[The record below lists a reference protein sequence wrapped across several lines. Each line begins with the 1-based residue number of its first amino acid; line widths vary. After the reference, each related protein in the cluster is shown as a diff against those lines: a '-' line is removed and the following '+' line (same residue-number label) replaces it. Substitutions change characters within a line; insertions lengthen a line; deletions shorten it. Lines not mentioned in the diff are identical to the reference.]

1 MLVTTKL
8 PLFTG
13 FYSGVFELD
22 SMEARALEMYND
34 FDNNEEEALKYN
46 DKRIS
51 YNYEAFYNAFSVE
64 AVAAVNVKLNEI
76 LNAAAYDSE
85 AVATFVELWQPKQ
98 YNFSTDEILVSWNI
112 SESFLDLCF
121 DYVNANLEAF
131 EVYVKNNF
139 TSYDGFMSFYTNDL
153 ATWLLSLQP
162 DSIEK
167 DNYILFALID
177 FILKNEKLDSVWL
190 YYEISD
196 TGLDLYDYMQVS
208 EKVTEEDSEEV
219 E

>member
-1 MLVTTKL
+1 MLVNTKL

-13 FYSGVFELD
+13 FFSGVFELYFL
-22 SMEARALEMYND
+22 ELNAIEMYND
-34 FDNNEEEALKYN
+34 YNDESLKY
-46 DKRIS
+46 DDPRVS
-51 YNYEAFYNAFSVE
+51 FNYEAFYNAFSVE

-85 AVATFVELWQPKQ
+85 AVATFEKLWQPKE
-98 YNFSTDEILVSWNI
+98 YNFATDEIHTNWNV
-112 SESFLDLCF
+112 SESFLNLCF
-121 DYVNANLEAF
+121 DYVNANLDAF
-131 EVYVKNNF
+131 EEYVKKNF
-139 TSYDGFMSFYTNDL
+139 TSYDGFFSYYSNDL

-167 DNYILFALID
+167 DNYIFYTLID
-177 FILKNEKLDSVWL
+177 FILKNEKLDSLWL

-196 TGLDLYDYMQVS
+196 TGLDLYDYMQV
-208 EKVTEEDSEEV
+208 TEAITEAV

>member
-85 AVATFVELWQPKQ
+85 AVATFEKLWQPKE
-98 YNFSTDEILVSWNI
+98 YNFATDEIHTNWNI

-121 DYVNANLEAF
+121 DYVNANLDAF
-131 EVYVKNNF
+131 ETYVKNNF
-139 TSYDGFMSFYTNDL
+139 TSYDGFLSYYSNDL

-167 DNYILFALID
+167 DNYIFFALID

-196 TGLDLYDYMQVS
+196 TGLDLYDYMQIS

>member
-85 AVATFVELWQPKQ
+85 AVATFEKLWQPKE
-98 YNFSTDEILVSWNI
+98 YNFATDEIHVNWDI

-121 DYVNANLEAF
+121 DYVNANIEAF

-139 TSYDGFMSFYTNDL
+139 TSYDGFRSYYSNDL

-167 DNYILFALID
+167 DNYIFFAIID

-208 EKVTEEDSEEV
+208 EKVEEA
-219 E
+219 